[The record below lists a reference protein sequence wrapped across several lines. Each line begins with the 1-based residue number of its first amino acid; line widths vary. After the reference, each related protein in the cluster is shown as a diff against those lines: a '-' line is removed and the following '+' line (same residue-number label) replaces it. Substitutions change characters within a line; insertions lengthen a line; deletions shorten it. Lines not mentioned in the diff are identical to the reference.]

1 MHLENIRCAL
11 LDHNLVFSRF
21 NWVPMVCGAPEKIG
35 SPLQEMNQILMF
47 QRWSKFEFLEGG
59 IVWYLWFPFQMLFAL
74 FPFEHF
80 FSDTRLYLERNMKK
94 QAG

>member
-47 QRWSKFEFLEGG
+47 QRWSKFEFLGG
-59 IVWYLWFPFQMLFAL
+59 GYSLVFMVSVSNVVCFVSFRT
-74 FPFEHF
+74 F